1 MRHTLL
7 RQAVRQAFDAKAG
20 FAKAPLSA
28 APIAVFAAMG
38 FLASPASA
46 QDEPTTS
53 QKLETITVTGSNIR
67 RVDIETANPIV
78 TIDRAQIQQSGK
90 LTLGDL
96 LQELP
101 SIAGAAVNPQ
111 VNNGGGS
118 GASTIS
124 LRGLGSNRTLV
135 LIDGQ
140 RVIANTFVGG
150 ADINTIPAAL
160 VERIEV
166 LKDGAS
172 SVYGSDAIAGVVN
185 FIMRK
190 DYQGAEFSAD
200 YGISDRDDG
209 QRKGYQFTVG
219 QTTDKG
225 SVVAGISYN
234 KFDAVG
240 AGHRDFS
247 KDSLYLYY
255 GSVQARGSGRNPTGN
270 IALPPGPLQ
279 TLFGCANV
287 TRLPGTHGSS
297 LSDYRC
303 FRNNATADGP
313 SDRYNYQPL
322 NVILTPQERTNLFAL
337 ANYKL
342 SDNVEAYIRTFAN
355 KTVSSSLIA
364 PYPFDAQQNAVTI
377 SADNL
382 YNPFGIDFGPPD
394 AAHPDNTNLLERL
407 TGVGQRITSTTT
419 ETAQFVGGLKGNIG
433 DTSWHWDVNLNYGH
447 ISLGTY
453 TTGYLN
459 FTKLAN
465 ALGPSMLVDGV
476 PTCVAT
482 AGDPSTAIAGCVP
495 LNIFEQDDPASVA
508 QLRAAGSNPFTQQTF
523 ITREGTLNVSGELFD
538 LPAGAVSLAVG
549 GLYRKEYS
557 NLKVD
562 STIVFNLATGT
573 CDLGTACV
581 TPLTGNITTKEAYA
595 ELFIPILKDVPFFH
609 SLNVD
614 IGTRYSKFSLA
625 GSSTNSKLAVE
636 WRPIEDLLVRGTVS
650 QIFRSPNLSELFG
663 GATSNAPTATDPC
676 TGYIPGVSPAIH
688 DAACGA
694 VTGATNIPS
703 TGIAP
708 QPNGQLNGIN
718 SGAVAAG
725 FALKPE
731 HGKSF
736 DFGVVYDPGW
746 IDGLSLNA
754 DLYRIYLND
763 TITLVTAQNVLN
775 LCYND
780 PTSSFCPFIS
790 RFTNGQVNKI
800 LTPVVNLGRLDT
812 SGVDFGAHY
821 RVPEFDVFGVNPGRF
836 SLGLDATYIKTF
848 DNNPAPGTGAATI
861 SNAGL
866 FTRQFGNFPRV
877 RGLGSLDW
885 SKGPFEA
892 SWRVRYIGNTK
903 IGSLDLAQGQS
914 ADGALPGIVRHIG
927 AQTYHNFSFGYTLEP
942 INTQIQVGVDNAFD
956 KQPPFFYQNVV
967 TNANTDVN
975 TYDTVGRFYWGRVT
989 VKF

>member
-1 MRHTLL
+1 MRCTLL
-7 RQAVRQAFDAKAG
+7 RQSISRALGAG
-20 FAKAPLSA
+20 SA
-28 APIAVFAAMG
+28 APITSNGFVPVAV
-38 FLASPASA
+38 LATLGLLSIPAVA
-46 QDEPTTS
+46 QDQDIQS

-101 SIAGAAVNPQ
+101 SIAGAATNPQ
-111 VNNGGGS
+111 VNNGGGV
-118 GASTIS
+118 GASTVS
-124 LRGLGSNRTLV
+124 LRGLNSKRTLI

-140 RVIANTFVGG
+140 RVITNTFVGG

-234 KFDAVG
+234 KFDAVS

-247 KDSLYLYY
+247 KESLYLYY
-255 GSVQARGSGRNPTGN
+255 GSVLSLGSGRTPNGQ
-270 IALPPGPLQ
+270 ISLPPGSLRDM
-279 TLFGCANV
+279 FGCANV
-287 TRLPGTHGSS
+287 TRLPGTDGSS
-297 LSDYRC
+297 LTDYRC
-303 FRNNATADGP
+303 FQG

-322 NVILTPQERTNLFAL
+322 NVILTPQERTNLYAQ
-337 ANYKL
+337 ANYRI
-342 SDNVEAYIRTFAN
+342 SDSVEAYVKTFAN
-355 KTVSSSLIA
+355 KTVSASLIA
-364 PYPFDAQQNAVTI
+364 PYPFDAQQNGVTI

-394 AAHPDNTNLLERL
+394 AAHPDRTNLQERL
-407 TGVGQRITSTTT
+407 TGVGQRIFSVTT
-419 ETAQFVGGLKGNIG
+419 ETAQFIGGLKGNIG
-433 DTSWHWDVNLNYGH
+433 DTSWHWDANLNYGH
-447 ISLGTY
+447 ISVGTY
-453 TTGYLN
+453 TTGYLD

-508 QLRAAGSNPFTQQTF
+508 QLRAAGSSPFTQQTF

-562 STIVFNLATGT
+562 STIVFNPATGT
-573 CDLGTACV
+573 CDLGTAC
-581 TPLTGNITTKEAYA
+581 TSPLTGNITTKEAYA

-614 IGTRYSKFSLA
+614 IGTRYSKFSLS
-625 GSSTNSKLAVE
+625 GNTTNSKLAVE

-650 QIFRSPNLSELFG
+650 EIFRSPNLSELFA
-663 GATSNAPTATDPC
+663 GAASNAPTTTDPC

-694 VTGATNIPS
+694 ATGATNIPS
-703 TGIAP
+703 TGIP
-708 QPNGQLNGIN
+708 QQPNGQLSGIN

-725 FALKPE
+725 YSLKPE
-731 HGKSF
+731 SGKSF

-754 DLYRIYLND
+754 DIYRIYLKD

-790 RFTNGQVNKI
+790 RFTNGLANKI
-800 LTPVVNLGRLDT
+800 RTPVVNLGRLDT

-821 RVPEFDVFGVNPGRF
+821 RVPEFDVFGIDPGRF
-836 SLGLDATYIKTF
+836 KLGLDATYIRTF
-848 DNNPAPGTGAATI
+848 DNNPAPGSGAATI

-866 FTRQFGNFPRV
+866 YTTQFGNFPRV

-892 SWRVRYIGNTK
+892 SWRIRYIGNTK
-903 IGSLDLAQGQS
+903 IGSADLSQGLS
-914 ADGALPGIVRHIG
+914 ADGGIPGVVRHIG
-927 AQTYHNFSFGYTLEP
+927 AQTYHNFSLGYTIEP
-942 INTQIQVGVDNAFD
+942 INTQVQIGVDNAFD
-956 KQPPFFYQNVV
+956 KQPPFFYQNIV